1 MVSRLTTSGID
12 QEIAGSSPAVGRN
25 FCRSYPDINWPPGE
39 MVSRL
44 TTICTNQEI
53 ADTFEPPLPPVWIS
67 RPASL
72 YTHVQRATMSE
83 NEVDALASA
92 IFDTMLEDM
101 VLGIALDEHKAGM
114 RTRAVCA
121 ICHMRCRLEEHINQ
135 RTNTGLPGTPNSGN
149 TLINGDANGGANSNG
164 SNASGAKGEPV
175 PMADCIKCKRTIVST
190 RYASHLAT
198 CMGLGNARRAGPRNA
213 ASKARASTESGPAT
227 PTQRSGSVNS
237 EDVPPPVPAT
247 KPKPSKKKKKPEPSA
262 SDTTNENNKREGA
275 LPAKTAKSKKQK
287 VGKGVNKAANGKP
300 LAFQPSLCCLSLPES
315 RRPQC
320 LAYLLSSKILNTY
333 ITFKLEHNDADS
345 YTKDPPAAVPSSN
358 GTAVPPRVVRGTGP
372 PRPLL
377 GRGPSI
383 PRTVGAA
390 AEKPHPPPPTRQ
402 SSGRTDAD
410 GDDDLVDTASD
421 SSDDT

>member
-1 MVSRLTTSGID
+1 
-12 QEIAGSSPAVGRN
+12 
-25 FCRSYPDINWPPGE
+25 
-39 MVSRL
+39 
-44 TTICTNQEI
+44 
-53 ADTFEPPLPPVWIS
+53 
-67 RPASL
+67 
-72 YTHVQRATMSE
+72 MSE

-164 SNASGAKGEPV
+164 SNASGAKGESV

-247 KPKPSKKKKKPEPSA
+247 KPKPSKKKKSLAEPEPSA

-300 LAFQPSLCCLSLPES
+300 LAFQPSDLEEFATASVASPSPGKPSSTVS
-315 RRPQC
+315 RVPSKLQNSQTPISPSN
-320 LAYLLSSKILNTY
+320 SSTTTPTHTPKI
-333 ITFKLEHNDADS
+333 
-345 YTKDPPAAVPSSN
+345 PPAAVPSSN

>member
-53 ADTFEPPLPPVWIS
+53 ADTFEPPLPPVSIS

-72 YTHVQRATMSE
+72 YTMCSE
-83 NEVDALASA
+83 PRNFKLTVYQLQGADS
-92 IFDTMLEDM
+92 
-101 VLGIALDEHKAGM
+101 K
-114 RTRAVCA
+114 
-121 ICHMRCRLEEHINQ
+121 

-164 SNASGAKGEPV
+164 SNASGAKGESV

-300 LAFQPSLCCLSLPES
+300 LAFQPSDLEEFATASVASPSPGKPSSTVS
-315 RRPQC
+315 R
-320 LAYLLSSKILNTY
+320 
-333 ITFKLEHNDADS
+333 HNDADS